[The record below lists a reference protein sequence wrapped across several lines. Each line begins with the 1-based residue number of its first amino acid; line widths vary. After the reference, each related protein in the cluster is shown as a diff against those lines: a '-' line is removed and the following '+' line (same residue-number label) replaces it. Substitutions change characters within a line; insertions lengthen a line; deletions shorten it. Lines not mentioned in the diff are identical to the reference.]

1 MFRKI
6 SRIVAVIGI
15 LGCMCILTTSALA
28 YEPEVVLNNEAEV
41 QAIIDELAMEEPKV
55 IRDELVNIEAI
66 GYLDEQA
73 IALVNAEREA
83 IAKNLGG
90 GMAGQEAFFYDKA
103 LELGIDPAFAVALAA
118 HETGNGSSYLCI
130 NNHNFGGMRG
140 QGGWMQFKD
149 KETGIMAYL
158 NLLASYHSRGLDTP
172 EKMVSRYAPNS
183 PTWVG
188 VVRGYM
194 ARINRDIEKSRA
206 EVNSYYAALA
216 SQLD

>member
-6 SRIVAVIGI
+6 SRIVAVLGI
-15 LGCMCILTTSALA
+15 LGCMCVLTTSALA
-28 YEPEVVLNNEAEV
+28 YETEIVSDNEAEI
-41 QAIIDELAMEEPKV
+41 QAIIEEMVIEEPKV
-55 IRDELVNIEAI
+55 IRDELVNVEVL
-66 GYLDEQA
+66 GLLDEQA
-73 IALVNAEREA
+73 IALVNAERQA

-103 LELGIDPAFAVALAA
+103 IELGIDPVFAVALAA

-188 VVRGYM
+188 VVRGSM
-194 ARINRDIEKSRA
+194 AKINKDIEKSRT
-206 EVNSYYAALA
+206 EVNAYYAILA